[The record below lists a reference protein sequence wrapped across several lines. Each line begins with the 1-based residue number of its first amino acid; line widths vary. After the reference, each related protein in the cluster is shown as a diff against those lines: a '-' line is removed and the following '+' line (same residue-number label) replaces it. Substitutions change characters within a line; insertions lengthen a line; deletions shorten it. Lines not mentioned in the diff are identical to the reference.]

1 MANDKALSE
10 PVCLTDVTSDEPAK
24 IYKWLVT
31 VKVKLATAL
40 FFFFKVNLQRF
51 LMAQNVKH

>member
-1 MANDKALSE
+1 MANDKALFE

-31 VKVKLATAL
+31 VKVKLATVL
-40 FFFFKVNLQRF
+40 FFFLKLIYNGFQWRK
-51 LMAQNVKH
+51 M